1 MLTINTRDPLIEI
14 VKKIKTIYPNVH
26 AFGFKNGYFYGK
38 SKIQIRNEKELIIFA
53 FDVTKNPTNLIENER
68 IYHG

>member
-38 SKIQIRNEKELIIFA
+38 IQIRNEKELIIFA
-53 FDVTKNPTNLIENER
+53 FDVTKNPTSLIENER